1 MNPIFLQMEREQI
14 SKYRDLGKRH
24 LQIINTIVCVA
35 EFGVNDSN
43 GKKLYSVLLKSPDGN
58 EWYNDSKGKQEN
70 ILAWEKQ
77 EDAEVYLNE
86 YILPNIGLSCMLD
99 EHRASVRHF
108 QSLIK
113 NHETT

>member
-1 MNPIFLQMEREQI
+1 MNPIFIRIDSEQT

-24 LQIINTIVCVA
+24 LQIINTTIRVA

-43 GKKLYSVLLKSPDGN
+43 GKKLYSVLLTSPDGN
-58 EWYNDSKGKQEN
+58 EWYNDGKGGQEN

-77 EDAEVYLNE
+77 EDAEVYLSD
-86 YILPNIGLSCMLD
+86 YILPNIGLTCMLD
-99 EHRASVRHF
+99 EHHASVRRF

-113 NHETT
+113 Q